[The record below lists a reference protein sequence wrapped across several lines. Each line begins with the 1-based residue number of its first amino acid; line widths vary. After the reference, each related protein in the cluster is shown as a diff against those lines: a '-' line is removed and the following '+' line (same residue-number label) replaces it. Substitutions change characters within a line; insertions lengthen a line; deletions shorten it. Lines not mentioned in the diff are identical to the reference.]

1 MTSRCHYE
9 FEAPSNNWLLNML
22 SIFLPVMLII
32 GFFIWMQRRAPGQ
45 MGNVMSIGRSKAKAY
60 DADKPSTTFDDIAG
74 YTGVKQEI
82 TEVVD
87 FLRMPERFKE
97 IGARVPKGILLV
109 GPPGTGKTLFA
120 RAVAGEAGVGFL
132 SVTGSD
138 FMEMFV
144 GVGASRVRDLF
155 QQARRMGRA
164 IIFIDEIDSIGR
176 KRGAGLGGGHD
187 EREQTLNQLLAE
199 MDGFETS
206 EGIVIMAAT
215 NRPDILD
222 PALLR
227 PGRFDRQIIVPFPES
242 SERKLILEVHSRD
255 KRMGPDV
262 DMETMAQATPGMSGA
277 DLANLVNEAALVAVR
292 RGSKQIE
299 RIDFENARDRVVLG
313 AQRESLIMSAE
324 EKRATAYHEGGHA
337 LLATVLPHG
346 DPLHK
351 VTILPRGMALGVT
364 WSLPQE
370 RHTYSKEFF
379 EDTICKAMGGR
390 VAEMIV
396 FGHLNSGA
404 ANDLEQA
411 TGIARRMV
419 REWGMSERVG
429 PMAWSSQQAVFLGED
444 LMSSQREYSD
454 DTAKLLDE
462 EIARILTDQEGP
474 GDRHPHPAPPWSRV
488 DRRSSAR
495 PGDHRR
501 ARGRPPDPP
510 RHDRVGSAGQRH
522 HRPLTV
528 ASGRPEGRVRPRSGS
543 GDVPGCRH
551 SATAAHRSVADIG
564 PMNPARL
571 TPWHRPRPRR
581 HGGDRIALVQRSCRE
596 VLDVDHGDLTTL
608 EHPRLVDDAAAHV
621 ARRRAE
627 HGDQPWRVR
636 TGEVGPVELFAGWQ
650 SLLRRRIGVSAA
662 SGRSSRSHRWRPRS
676 RWRRRVHPV
685 RTQATNRHDAGS
697 TDGRPTN
704 PTGRQVAAA
713 GQRTLHEHPV
723 GGLEDQ
729 FGVQRV
735 GRREVDREHRAG
747 PDRGCGQPLDR
758 RRSARADGLDGDRCH
773 RRCRRCRPRA
783 RRLSASIGPMPRC
796 HWVATKPSSRGGA
809 PRTTEVATESPAGR

>member
-1 MTSRCHYE
+1 
-9 FEAPSNNWLLNML
+9 
-22 SIFLPVMLII
+22 
-32 GFFIWMQRRAPGQ
+32 
-45 MGNVMSIGRSKAKAY
+45 VMSIGKSKAKAY
-60 DADKPSTTFDDIAG
+60 DSSRPSTTFDDIAG
-74 YTGVKQEI
+74 YDGVKEEI

-187 EREQTLNQLLAE
+187 EREQTLNQMLAE
-199 MDGFETS
+199 MDGFEPT

-227 PGRFDRQIIVPFPES
+227 PGRFDRQIVVPLPEFT
-242 SERKLILEVHSRD
+242 ERRAILDVHSRD
-255 KRMGPDV
+255 KRMGDNV
-262 DMETMAQATPGMSGA
+262 DMDTMAKATPGMSGA

-292 RGSKQIE
+292 RGSTEIE
-299 RIDFENARDRVVLG
+299 RIDFENARDRVMLG
-313 AQRESLIMSAE
+313 AQRESMILNAE
-324 EKRATAYHEGGHA
+324 EKKATAYHEGGHA

-370 RHTYSKEFF
+370 RHTYSKDYFD
-379 EDTICKAMGGR
+379 DTICKAMGGR

-411 TGIARRMV
+411 TSIARRMV

-429 PMAWSSQQAVFLGED
+429 PMAWSSQQQVFLGED
-444 LMSSQREYSD
+444 LMSSGREYSD

-462 EIARILTDQEGP
+462 EVARLLNDQEQ
-474 GDRHPHPAPPWSRV
+474 RATELITK
-488 DRRSSAR
+488 
-495 PGDHRR
+495 HRR
-501 ARGRPPDPP
+501 GLELIAEALLEHETIDG
-510 RHDRVGSAGQRH
+510 
-522 HRPLTV
+522 
-528 ASGRPEGRVRPRSGS
+528 PEV
-543 GDVPGCRH
+543 
-551 SATAAHRSVADIG
+551 
-564 PMNPARL
+564 ARL
-571 TPWHRPRPRR
+571 IQQ
-581 HGGDRIALVQRSCRE
+581 GM
-596 VLDVDHGDLTTL
+596 
-608 EHPRLVDDAAAHV
+608 
-621 ARRRAE
+621 
-627 HGDQPWRVR
+627 
-636 TGEVGPVELFAGWQ
+636 GE
-650 SLLRRRIGVSAA
+650 S
-662 SGRSSRSHRWRPRS
+662 
-676 RWRRRVHPV
+676 
-685 RTQATNRHDAGS
+685 
-697 TDGRPTN
+697 
-704 PTGRQVAAA
+704 
-713 GQRTLHEHPV
+713 GQRT
-723 GGLEDQ
+723 
-729 FGVQRV
+729 
-735 GRREVDREHRAG
+735 AG
-747 PDRGCGQPLDR
+747 DT
-758 RRSARADGLDGDRCH
+758 
-773 RRCRRCRPRA
+773 
-783 RRLSASIGPMPRC
+783 
-796 HWVATKPSSRGGA
+796 VAG
-809 PRTTEVATESPAGR
+809 

>member
-1 MTSRCHYE
+1 MSNLPPPPPPPPPGRGEGQQNGQQRRGEPDRRPERSHGDQPSSGTGKGPGSWPKWTIWLLVGVVAAAFLVPSLWPSDKGESLEYSEWREQVIEGNISTAVINNGSGKITGEFTNGDKYTTTGDGATGVSDADRVLMDEHDVQYE
-9 FEAPSNNWLLNML
+9 FEAPSNNWLLGIL
-22 SIFLPVMLII
+22 SIFLPVALII
-32 GFFIWMQRRAPGQ
+32 GFFIWMQRRAQGQ
-45 MGNVMSIGRSKAKAY
+45 MGNVMSIGRSKAKTY

-364 WSLPQE
+364 WSFPQE

-462 EIARILTDQEGP
+462 EIARILTDQEGRAT
-474 GDRHPHPAPPWSRV
+474 DILTR
-488 DRRSSAR
+488 
-495 PGDHRR
+495 HRR
-501 ARGRPPDPP
+501 GLELIADALL
-510 RHDRVGSAGQRH
+510 DRETIDG
-522 HRPLTV
+522 
-528 ASGRPEGRVRPRSGS
+528 PEV
-543 GDVPGCRH
+543 
-551 SATAAHRSVADIG
+551 
-564 PMNPARL
+564 ARL
-571 TPWHRPRPRR
+571 IHLGMTE
-581 HGGDRIALVQRSCRE
+581 S
-596 VLDVDHGDLTTL
+596 
-608 EHPRLVDDAAAHV
+608 
-621 ARRRAE
+621 
-627 HGDQPWRVR
+627 
-636 TGEVGPVELFAGWQ
+636 
-650 SLLRRRIGVSAA
+650 
-662 SGRSSRSHRWRPRS
+662 
-676 RWRRRVHPV
+676 
-685 RTQATNRHDAGS
+685 
-697 TDGRPTN
+697 
-704 PTGRQVAAA
+704 
-713 GQRTLHEHPV
+713 
-723 GGLEDQ
+723 
-729 FGVQRV
+729 
-735 GRREVDREHRAG
+735 
-747 PDRGCGQPLDR
+747 GQPANDII
-758 RRSARADGLDGDRCH
+758 AR
-773 RRCRRCRPRA
+773 
-783 RRLSASIGPMPRC
+783 
-796 HWVATKPSSRGGA
+796 
-809 PRTTEVATESPAGR
+809 